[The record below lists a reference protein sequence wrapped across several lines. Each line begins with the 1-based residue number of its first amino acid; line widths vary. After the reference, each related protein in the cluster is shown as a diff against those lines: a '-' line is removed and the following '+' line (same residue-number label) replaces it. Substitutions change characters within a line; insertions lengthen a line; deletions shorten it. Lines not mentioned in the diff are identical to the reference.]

1 MRVRDVA
8 DPMPGAG
15 EVLVRVAA
23 CGVDGTD
30 RHIRRGEYPAALPV
44 TLGHEFAGTVA
55 AVGPGVTLGGEP
67 GSASSDD
74 GRDTGGSTPRDPGA
88 ALVGT
93 RVTVDP
99 NISCGR
105 CRECR
110 RGEVCLC
117 PHRVALGVDL
127 DGGLATFVRVPAS
140 QIYAL
145 PEAMPAEWG
154 ALCEPLACCLHG
166 LDLVGIQPG
175 MSVAV
180 LGGGVIGQLMVQLA
194 RLAGATSIVLI
205 TRQASRRALAERLGA
220 TATVDPHAGDV
231 VDAITGPGGAAP
243 GGVDVAL
250 ECAGTVETFEQSI
263 ALARRGG
270 TVLIFGVTPQDERA
284 RISPFDVFARELRIL
299 GSYLNPLT
307 HGRAVAL
314 AASGRLDLDA
324 LITRRLSLDEIPAA
338 LAAPPAPGEVKS
350 IVLPS

>member
-1 MRVRDVA
+1 M
-8 DPMPGAG
+8 
-15 EVLVRVAA
+15 
-23 CGVDGTD
+23 
-30 RHIRRGEYPAALPV
+30 
-44 TLGHEFAGTVA
+44 
-55 AVGPGVTLGGEP
+55 
-67 GSASSDD
+67 
-74 GRDTGGSTPRDPGA
+74 
-88 ALVGT
+88 

-110 RGEVCLC
+110 RGDVALC

-127 DGGLATFVRVPAS
+127 DGGLATLVRVPAS
-140 QIYAL
+140 QIYPL
-145 PEAMPAEWG
+145 PDTMPMEWG

-166 LDLVGIQPG
+166 LDLVGLRPG

-194 RLAGATSIVLI
+194 RLAGATTIVLI

-220 TATVDPHAGDV
+220 TATVDPHASDV
-231 VDAITGPGGAAP
+231 VAAVTRPGGTAP
-243 GGVDVAL
+243 GGVDVTL

-270 TVLIFGVTPQDERA
+270 TVLIFGVAAQGKRA
-284 RISPFDVFARELRIL
+284 SVSPFDVFARELRIL

-307 HGRAVAL
+307 HGRAVEL

-324 LITRRLSLDEIPAA
+324 LITRRLALEGVPNA
-338 LAAPPAPGEVKS
+338 LAAPPEPGEVKS